1 MTSLIMLE
9 NKYLELQKLVPAP
22 KDYYYFKIRQK
33 DNKFYIGLTDKYYGG
48 FRKITDIEWYYTA
61 DELYNKLCNK
71 IESLKEIKNIEV
83 QIFDVIPD
91 EMRDIMV
98 TYKKVIYNPLYKNNK
113 QIKTI
118 TKRGFYN
125 KPLDGISIPPRYAM
139 FNGRLLPDGWGGDH
153 ISLNEVIKWEYCE

>member
-1 MTSLIMLE
+1 MIE

-48 FRKITDIEWYYTA
+48 FRNIIHIEGYYTA
-61 DELYNKLCNK
+61 DELYDKLCNK
-71 IESLKEIKNIEV
+71 IESLKEIKKINYPKPE
-83 QIFDVIPD
+83 IFDVIPN

-98 TYKKVIYNPLYKNNK
+98 TYKKVIYNPLYRNNK

-125 KPLDGISIPPRYAM
+125 RALDGISIPPRYEM